1 MDQQFTIAKSV
12 YDKSIEKAGKIVKV
26 SKDKELYLVECDNG
40 KSSFWSNP
48 DSLLLLVKPNADKT
62 TNIPIR
68 SIKSLYKKAANNPS
82 ANLAEKKAIDLYIH
96 MVYSVSNTFT
106 VYKYKITDM
115 DIETFS
121 SQMKYLE
128 KMALEF
134 YKTIKP

>member
-26 SKDKELYLVECDNG
+26 
-40 KSSFWSNP
+40 SSFWSNP

-115 DIETFS
+115 HIETFS